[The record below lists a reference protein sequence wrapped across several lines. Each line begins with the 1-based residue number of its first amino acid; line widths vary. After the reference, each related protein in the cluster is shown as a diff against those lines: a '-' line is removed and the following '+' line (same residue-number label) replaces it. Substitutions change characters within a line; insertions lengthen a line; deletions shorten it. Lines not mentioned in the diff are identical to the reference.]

1 MNIIRSQS
9 LVISGARSS
18 REHRIAAIA
27 SSKHHSSTEDSIKA
41 EKADAKPKG
50 ETSKR
55 KDSPQPKADAAQDQ
69 SKSLKGINSSRKL
82 PKLQQEA
89 PASGRMRQPWSKA
102 RVLAMSITNAI
113 QAATSINELMEI
125 VQTSGHIFDK
135 INVTA
140 AQVRAAKIS
149 LSQGSHRKDAEIMAL
164 LELLKPVNF
173 RNADRLGARELS
185 NIVSR

>member
-27 SSKHHSSTEDSIKA
+27 SSKDHSSTVDSNEV
-41 EKADAKPKG
+41 EKTEAKPKG
-50 ETSKR
+50 ER
-55 KDSPQPKADAAQDQ
+55 KDSPQSKADAAQDK
-69 SKSLKGINSSRKL
+69 SKSLKGINSSRAS
-82 PKLQQEA
+82 PKVQQGA
-89 PASGRMRQPWSKA
+89 PASGRMRQPLSKA
-102 RVLAMSITNAI
+102 RALAMSITNAI
-113 QAATSINELMEI
+113 QAATSINELINI
-125 VQTSGHIFDK
+125 VQTSGHVFDK

-140 AQVRAAKIS
+140 AQVKAAKIS
-149 LSQGSHRKDAEIMAL
+149 FSKGSHRKDAEIMAL
-164 LELLKPVNF
+164 LELLKPIHL